1 LHACSRYFDD
11 LETRHNRKGRN
22 REHVDTSKG
31 DLSIFQHRVDLLG
44 APMIKH
50 LEKDYDKMVWYM
62 LNNCVEVEPIEYV
75 FPLCLLLPL
84 VSFVLIA
91 C

>member
-1 LHACSRYFDD
+1 M
-11 LETRHNRKGRN
+11 
-22 REHVDTSKG
+22 SKG
-31 DLSIFQHRVDLLG
+31 DLSVFQHGVDLLG

-62 LNNCVEVEPIEYV
+62 LNNCTKVEPYIEYV
-75 FPLCLLLPL
+75 SSLCLLLPL
-84 VSFVLIA
+84 VSFIFIA